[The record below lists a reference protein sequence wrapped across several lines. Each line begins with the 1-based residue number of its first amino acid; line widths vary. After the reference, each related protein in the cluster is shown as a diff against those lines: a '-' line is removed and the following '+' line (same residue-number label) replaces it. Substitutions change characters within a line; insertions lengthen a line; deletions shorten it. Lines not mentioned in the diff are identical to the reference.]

1 MKSNL
6 ITKLYK
12 IHRFIL
18 YPIIY
23 LADFLQNNCSNFFTP
38 MNIGPVSENFYGVFL
53 KKNISKNDFVLD
65 FGSGAGFFSTLFDKK
80 KYLGVEIN
88 KNFVLTSKKK
98 YKNYNFRLLNK
109 HCLNGYR
116 NKIDTI
122 LINNVMHHL
131 SDAQIEQTFLFFKKK
146 LRPKTKVFI
155 VEPLFP
161 KTFLSWEFFLKVVDI
176 GHNIKNQKNY
186 LKIFRKCFLINS
198 FIVKEI
204 RISHVLILKG
214 FLKKSKF

>member
-1 MKSNL
+1 MIKYAYQ
-6 ITKLYK
+6 TV
-12 IHRFIL
+12 RFIL
-18 YPIIY
+18 YPIIF
-23 LADFLQNNCSNFFTP
+23 LADFMQNNFTNFFTP
-38 MNIGPVSENFYGVFL
+38 MNIGPVSENSYGIFL
-53 KKNISKNDFVLD
+53 KNNIKKNDFVLD

-88 KNFVLTSKKK
+88 KNFVLASKKK

-109 HCLNGYR
+109 YCLDGYK
-116 NKIDTI
+116 NKINII

-131 SDAQIEQTFLFFKKK
+131 SDAQIEQAFFFFKRK

-161 KTFLSWEFFLKVVDI
+161 KTFLSWEFFFKALDV

-186 LKIFRKCFLINS
+186 LKIFRKCFFVNS
-198 FIVKEI
+198 CTVKEI
-204 RISHVLILKG
+204 KISHVLILKG
-214 FLKKSKF
+214 FLKKSII

>member
-1 MKSNL
+1 M
-6 ITKLYK
+6 IRFLYK
-12 IHRFIL
+12 IVRFTL
-18 YPIIY
+18 YPIIFCANY
-23 LADFLQNNCSNFFTP
+23 MQNNFTNFFTP
-38 MNIGPVSENFYGVFL
+38 MNIGPVTTPEYSAFV

-214 FLKKSKF
+214 FLKKSNF